1 MIIFRTNASFSSGI
15 GHLARSRRLA
25 IFLNKNGYKVSFA
38 LDYQNEYLN
47 NFLIEF
53 QVFSVYSLTESYL
66 NQEDD
71 AKRTIRLFSK
81 KEVKAIII
89 DDYRFFDIW
98 ESVIRNI
105 GCKIVVL
112 DDQDK
117 NNHICDLLVDAKWEG
132 IKTLQRYKNKI
143 HKDCMRLLG
152 PKYLL
157 IDNPFESNP
166 NFEYLTSYNKK
177 TFRILLSLGG
187 GGNLLFLTSLIEP
200 IINLI
205 PKNLNLKI
213 SVVVGPYAI
222 KQNEFLHFSEKYDEL
237 NVILNQDGLFDE
249 MSKTNLYIGTSGG
262 TLFEALSLKIPC
274 LTFSMG
280 ENQQNE
286 HSNFEDLGHFLHL
299 NEVNELDFSTFASL
313 VLEIIT
319 QYDRVLKLYQQSP
332 LYRIDWKGVKRVGRA
347 IHNIIVENNITKSE
361 DINVKES
368 TEGISDYELVEIN
381 DNEIN
386 RYLDARNQQV
396 NLEKGFDKD
405 SPTRINHYL
414 WWLKSNKKTSYVL
427 KKNQKNLLY
436 IWHEVSKVKKENVIF
451 SGWFI
456 SDQSCSALDAMYA
469 ITEHSRI
476 IDYLFPSYY
485 WIIVMKIDNYFMQKL
500 HRRLKFKIVEKD
512 GKIEK
517 IVNQFLSNRHSFSK
531 AKSNEFM
538 SLYKKI

>member
-1 MIIFRTNASFSSGI
+1 MIIFRTNASSSSGI
-15 GHLARSRRLA
+15 GHLARCRRLA
-25 IFLNKNGYKVSFA
+25 IFLKKNGYKVSFA

-53 QVFSVYSLTESYL
+53 QVFSVYSFTESYL
-66 NQEDD
+66 NQEED

-81 KEVKAIII
+81 KEVKAIIV

-117 NNHICDLLVDAKWEG
+117 NNHFCDLLVDSTWQG

-157 IDNPFESNP
+157 IDNPFKSNP
-166 NFEYLTSYNKK
+166 NFEYLISNNKK

-237 NVILNQDGLFDE
+237 NVILNPDGLFDE

-262 TLFEALSLKIPC
+262 TLFEALALKIPC

-280 ENQQNE
+280 ENQKNK

-500 HRRLKFKIVEKD
+500 HRRLKFKIIEKD

-538 SLYKKI
+538 YLYKKI

>member
-47 NFLIEF
+47 NFLTEF
-53 QVFSVYSLTESYL
+53 QVFSVYSFTESYL

-200 IINLI
+200 LINLI
-205 PKNLNLKI
+205 PKELNLKI

-280 ENQQNE
+280 ENQQNK

-396 NLEKGFDKD
+396 NLEKMIDKEAI
-405 SPTRINHYL
+405 PRINHYL

>member
-1 MIIFRTNASFSSGI
+1 MIIFRTNASSSSGI

-47 NFLIEF
+47 NFLTEF
-53 QVFSVYSLTESYL
+53 QVFSVYSFTESYL
-66 NQEDD
+66 NQEED

-117 NNHICDLLVDAKWEG
+117 NNHICDLLVDSTWQG

-200 IINLI
+200 LINLI
-205 PKNLNLKI
+205 PKELNLKI

-222 KQNEFLHFSEKYDEL
+222 KQNEFLDFSEKYDEL
-237 NVILNQDGLFDE
+237 NVIINQDGLFNE

-262 TLFEALSLKIPC
+262 TLFEALALKIPC
-274 LTFSMG
+274 LTFSIS
-280 ENQQNE
+280 ENQQNK

-386 RYLDARNQQV
+386 RYIDARNQQV

-405 SPTRINHYL
+405 ATPRINHYL

-427 KKNQKNLLY
+427 KKNQKDLLY
-436 IWHEVSKVKKENVIF
+436 IWHQVIKVKKENVIF

-485 WIIVMKIDNYFMQKL
+485 WIIVLKIDNYFMQKL

-517 IVNQFLSNRHSFSK
+517 IINQFLSNRHSFSK

-538 SLYKKI
+538 SFYKKI

>member
-1 MIIFRTNASFSSGI
+1 MIVFRTNASSSSGI

-25 IFLNKNGYKVSFA
+25 IFLKKNGYKVSFA

-47 NFLIEF
+47 NFLTEF
-53 QVFSVYSLTESYL
+53 QVFCVYSFKESYL

-112 DDQDK
+112 DDQNK
-117 NNHICDLLVDAKWEG
+117 NNHICDLLVDSTWEG
-132 IKTLQRYKNKI
+132 RNTLKRYKNKI

-157 IDNPFESNP
+157 IDNPFKSNP
-166 NFEYLTSYNKK
+166 NFEYLASDNKK

-200 IINLI
+200 LINLI
-205 PKNLNLKI
+205 PKELNLKI
-213 SVVVGPYAI
+213 SAVVGPYAI
-222 KQNEFLHFSEKYDEL
+222 KQNEFLDFSEKYNEL
-237 NVILNQDGLFDE
+237 NVIINQDGLFEE

-262 TLFEALSLKIPC
+262 TLFEALALKIPC
-274 LTFSMG
+274 LTFSIS
-280 ENQQNE
+280 ENQQNK
-286 HSNFEDLGHFLHL
+286 HSNFEDLGHYLHL
-299 NEVNELDFSTFASL
+299 NEVHDLDFSTLASL

-319 QYDRVLKLYQQSP
+319 QYDRVLKLYQKRP
-332 LYRIDWKGVKRVGRA
+332 LHQIDWKGVNRVGEA
-347 IHNIIVENNITKSE
+347 IHNIIIENNKTKSE
-361 DINVKES
+361 DKSIKEINVLK
-368 TEGISDYELVEIN
+368 SDYELVEIN

-396 NLEKGFDKD
+396 NLEKMIDKETI
-405 SPTRINHYL
+405 PRISHYL
-414 WWLKSNKKTSYVL
+414 WWFKSNKRTSYVL
-427 KKNQKNLLY
+427 KQNQKHLLY
-436 IWHEVSKVKKENVIF
+436 IWHQVNKVKKDNVII

-476 IDYLFPSYY
+476 IDSLFPSYY

-500 HRRLKFKIVEKD
+500 HRRLKFKIVEKE
-512 GKIEK
+512 GKIKE
-517 IVNQFLSNRHSFSK
+517 IVNQSFPK
-531 AKSNEFM
+531 AKSDEFM
-538 SLYKKI
+538 SFYKKIELNK

>member
-25 IFLNKNGYKVSFA
+25 IFLKKNGYKVSFA

-117 NNHICDLLVDAKWEG
+117 NNHICDLLVDSTWQG
-132 IKTLQRYKNKI
+132 TRTLQRYKNKI

-157 IDNPFESNP
+157 IDNPFKSNP
-166 NFEYLTSYNKK
+166 NFEYLISNNKK

-280 ENQQNE
+280 ENQKNK

-414 WWLKSNKKTSYVL
+414 WWLKSKKTSYVL

-476 IDYLFPSYY
+476 MDYLFPSYY

-517 IVNQFLSNRHSFSK
+517 IINQFLSNRHSFSK

-538 SLYKKI
+538 YLYKKI

>member
-1 MIIFRTNASFSSGI
+1 MIIFRTNASSSSGI

-25 IFLNKNGYKVSFA
+25 IFLKKNGYKVSFA

-117 NNHICDLLVDAKWEG
+117 NNHICDLLVDSTWQG

-386 RYLDARNQQV
+386 RYIDARNQQV

-405 SPTRINHYL
+405 ATPRINHYL

-427 KKNQKNLLY
+427 KKNQKDLLY
-436 IWHEVSKVKKENVIF
+436 IWHQVIKVKKENVIF

-485 WIIVMKIDNYFMQKL
+485 WIIVLKIDNYFMQKL

-517 IVNQFLSNRHSFSK
+517 IVNHFLSNRHSFSK

-538 SLYKKI
+538 SFYKKI

>member
-1 MIIFRTNASFSSGI
+1 M
-15 GHLARSRRLA
+15 
-25 IFLNKNGYKVSFA
+25 
-38 LDYQNEYLN
+38 
-47 NFLIEF
+47 
-53 QVFSVYSLTESYL
+53 
-66 NQEDD
+66 
-71 AKRTIRLFSK
+71 
-81 KEVKAIII
+81 
-89 DDYRFFDIW
+89 
-98 ESVIRNI
+98 
-105 GCKIVVL
+105 
-112 DDQDK
+112 
-117 NNHICDLLVDAKWEG
+117 
-132 IKTLQRYKNKI
+132 TLQRYKNKI

-237 NVILNQDGLFDE
+237 NVILNPDGLFDE

-280 ENQQNE
+280 ENQQNK

-386 RYLDARNQQV
+386 RYIDARNQQV

-405 SPTRINHYL
+405 ATPRINHYL

-427 KKNQKNLLY
+427 KKNQKDLLY
-436 IWHEVSKVKKENVIF
+436 IWHQVIKVKKENVIF

-485 WIIVMKIDNYFMQKL
+485 WIIVLKIDNYFMQKL
-500 HRRLKFKIVEKD
+500 HRRLKFKIIEKD

-538 SLYKKI
+538 SFYKKI

>member
-1 MIIFRTNASFSSGI
+1 MIIFRTNASSSSGI
-15 GHLARSRRLA
+15 GHLARCRRLA
-25 IFLNKNGYKVSFA
+25 IFLKKNGYKVSFA

-47 NFLIEF
+47 NFLTEF
-53 QVFSVYSLTESYL
+53 QVFSVYSFTESYL
-66 NQEDD
+66 NQEED

-81 KEVKAIII
+81 KEVKAIIV

-117 NNHICDLLVDAKWEG
+117 NNHICDLLVDSTWQG
-132 IKTLQRYKNKI
+132 TRTLQRYKNKI

-157 IDNPFESNP
+157 IDNPFKSNP
-166 NFEYLTSYNKK
+166 NFEYLISNNKK

-200 IINLI
+200 LINLI
-205 PKNLNLKI
+205 PKELNLKI

-222 KQNEFLHFSEKYDEL
+222 KQNEFHDFSEKYDEL
-237 NVILNQDGLFDE
+237 NVIINQDGLFNE

-262 TLFEALSLKIPC
+262 TLFEALALKIPC
-274 LTFSMG
+274 LTFSIS
-280 ENQQNE
+280 ENQQNK
-286 HSNFEDLGHFLHL
+286 HSNFEDLGHYLHL

-332 LYRIDWKGVKRVGRA
+332 LYRIDWNGVNRVGEA

-361 DINVKES
+361 DKSVKEIK
-368 TEGISDYELVEIN
+368 ELKRDYELVEIN

-386 RYLDARNQQV
+386 CYLDARNQQV
-396 NLEKGFDKD
+396 NLEKMIDKEAI
-405 SPTRINHYL
+405 PRINHYL
-414 WWLKSNKKTSYVL
+414 WWLKSNKRTSYVL
-427 KKNQKNLLY
+427 KQNQKNLLY
-436 IWHEVSKVKKENVIF
+436 IWHQVNKVKKDNVII

-456 SDQSCSALDAMYA
+456 SDQSCSALDAMHA

-476 IDYLFPSYY
+476 LDNLFPRYY
-485 WIIVMKIDNYFMQKL
+485 WIIVMTFDNHFMQKL
-500 HRRLKFKIVEKD
+500 HRRLNFKVVEKG

-517 IVNQFLSNRHSFSK
+517 IVNQSFPK
-531 AKSNEFM
+531 AKSNEFI
-538 SLYKKI
+538 SFYKKI